1 MTAETWEANEETPT
15 NTQLIDWRVKK
26 CVGYS
31 KAVFQGKLTAL
42 NAYIRKEEKS
52 QINGLTF
59 YLNKLKV
66 KQMKPKVSR
75 EKKQ

>member
-1 MTAETWEANEETPT
+1 MRKHLQIPSLLTEELKNVWGT
-15 NTQLIDWRVKK
+15 VKR
-26 CVGYS
+26 
-31 KAVFQGKLTAL
+31 VFQGKLTAL

-66 KQMKPKVSR
+66 KEMKPKVSR